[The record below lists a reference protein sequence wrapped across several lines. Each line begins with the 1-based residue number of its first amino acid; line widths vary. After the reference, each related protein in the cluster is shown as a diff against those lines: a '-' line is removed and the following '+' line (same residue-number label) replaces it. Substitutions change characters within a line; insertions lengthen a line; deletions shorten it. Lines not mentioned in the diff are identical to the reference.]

1 MMACI
6 KGKNGTMDYVWIFEQ
21 YYRGLA
27 YFAYRLLKDREAGE
41 DVVQDVFVMLFE
53 KGVPFEKSG
62 VLKSFLYITVR
73 NRCLDYLKHQKVVE
87 KHQADSL
94 LVGKEPSH
102 DSIWAALVESETL
115 SIVKEAIDQLPCECA
130 KVMHLVLL
138 EYNSIEIAEKLDVEP
153 STVRAQKQ
161 RGLLLLKKYIPQH
174 LFVFVFGG
182 MI

>member
-1 MMACI
+1 MVCVENNNGI
-6 KGKNGTMDYVWIFEQ
+6 KDYTLIFEQ
-21 YYRGLA
+21 YYRRLV

-53 KGVPFEKSG
+53 KGVPFENSDL
-62 VLKSFLYITVR
+62 LKSFLYITVR
-73 NRCLDYLKHQKVVE
+73 NRCLDYLKHRKVVE
-87 KHQADSL
+87 KHQ
-94 LVGKEPSH
+94 
-102 DSIWAALVESETL
+102 ALVESETL

-138 EYNSIEIAEKLDVEP
+138 EYNSTEIAEKLDVEP

>member
-1 MMACI
+1 MVCVEN
-6 KGKNGTMDYVWIFEQ
+6 KNGIKDYTLIFEQ
-21 YYRGLA
+21 YYRRLV

-53 KGVPFEKSG
+53 KGVPFENSDL
-62 VLKSFLYITVR
+62 LKSFLYITVR

-87 KHQADSL
+87 KHQTDSL

-115 SIVKEAIDQLPCECA
+115 SIIKEAIDQLPCECA
-130 KVMHLVLL
+130 KVMHLALL
-138 EYNSIEIAEKLDVEP
+138 GYNSTEIAQKLDVEP

-161 RGLLLLKKYIPQH
+161 RGLSLLKKYIPQH
-174 LFVFVFGG
+174 LFVFILGNFF
-182 MI
+182 

>member
-1 MMACI
+1 MQNCHIFIFVNVSCIFAPKSLMMACI
-6 KGKNGTMDYVWIFEQ
+6 KGKMEQWIMCGFLMQ

-73 NRCLDYLKHQKVVE
+73 NRCLDYLKHQKVIE
-87 KHQADSL
+87 KHQAESL
-94 LVGKEPSH
+94 LAGGEPSH

-115 SIVKEAIDQLPCECA
+115 SIIKKAIDQLPCECA
-130 KVMHLVLL
+130 KVMRLSLSG
-138 EYNSIEIAEKLDVEP
+138 YNSTEIAENW
-153 STVRAQKQ
+153 
-161 RGLLLLKKYIPQH
+161 
-174 LFVFVFGG
+174 
-182 MI
+182 M